1 MSARSI
7 ALELRDR
14 VKLRLH
20 MDLARDDAAHAWVLN
35 LYRAGEKHPE
45 TVDDYFPVR
54 HADSPALAAQLERHA
69 NDERA
74 HTRLYEQA
82 LRRMGQPVTELSG
95 FDVFNQVIRAHTPV
109 SFAILE
115 DDDAATKR
123 RRIGHFLVHA
133 HTLEKRVARSL
144 EIHLEACE
152 RVGKHEVVRM
162 VKRVHDDELRHVAST
177 LSAAEALFTRAE
189 LNDALEVHAH
199 AEAAADR
206 AFSSLQMRRFLR
218 EERERTDRRASLSHR
233 ALYRLGVFLMERENA
248 RQLD

>member
-1 MSARSI
+1 MRSSLGV
-7 ALELRDR
+7 ALRER

-20 MDLARDDAAHAWVLN
+20 MDLVGDPTTHAWVIN

-45 TVDDYFPVR
+45 TVGDYFPAQ
-54 HADSPALAAQLERHA
+54 HAESPALAAQLERHA

-74 HTRLYEQA
+74 HTRIYEQV
-82 LRRMGQPVTELSG
+82 LRRIGQPVKELAG
-95 FDVFNQVIRAHTPV
+95 FDVFNEVIRAHTPV
-109 SFAILE
+109 SFAIRE

-152 RVGKHEVVRM
+152 RLGKHEVVR
-162 VKRVHDDELRHVAST
+162 VARRVHDDELRHVAQT
-177 LSAAEALFTRAE
+177 LSAAEELFTKAE
-189 LNDALEVHAH
+189 LKHALDVHAH

-218 EERERTDRRASLSHR
+218 EERSRTDRRASLSHR
-233 ALYRLGVFLMERENA
+233 MVYRLGVFLMERENA
-248 RQLD
+248 RQFH

>member
-1 MSARSI
+1 MTS
-7 ALELRDR
+7 LTLKER

-20 MDLARDDAAHAWVLN
+20 MDLAGDPRTHAWVLN

-45 TVDDYFPVR
+45 TVGDYFPVQ
-54 HADSPALAAQLERHA
+54 HAESQELAAQLERHA

-74 HTRLYEQA
+74 HTRIYERA
-82 LRRMGQPVTELSG
+82 IDKLGQPVIELSG

-109 SFAILE
+109 SFTIRE

-144 EIHLEACE
+144 ELHLEACE
-152 RVGKHEVVRM
+152 RLGKHDVTRM
-162 VKRVHDDELRHVAST
+162 LRRVHADEQRHVAQT
-177 LSAAEALFTRAE
+177 RAAAETLFTRAE
-189 LNDALEVHAH
+189 LSEALDVHAL

-206 AFSSLQMRRFLR
+206 AFSSIQMRRFLR
-218 EERERTDRRASLSHR
+218 EERARPQRRASFSHR
-233 ALYRLGVFLMERENA
+233 VIYRVGVFLMERENA
-248 RQLD
+248 RQA

>member
-1 MSARSI
+1 MSASVAIR
-7 ALELRDR
+7 ER

-20 MDLARDDAAHAWVLN
+20 MDLAGDPTTHAWVIN

-45 TVDDYFPVR
+45 TVGDYFPVE
-54 HADSPALAAQLERHA
+54 HAESPALATQLERHA

-74 HTRLYEQA
+74 HARLYEQM
-82 LRRMGQPVTELSG
+82 LRRMQQPVTELTG
-95 FDVFNQVIRAHTPV
+95 FDVFNQVIRAHTPI
-109 SFAILE
+109 SFAILP
-115 DDDAATKR
+115 DDDAPTKR

-152 RVGKHEVVRM
+152 RLGKHDVVRVM
-162 VKRVHDDELRHVAST
+162 KRVHDDELRHVAQT
-177 LSAAEALFTRAE
+177 LAAAGELFTRAE
-189 LNDALEVHAH
+189 LAEALEVHAH

-218 EERERTDRRASLSHR
+218 DERERTDRRASLSHR
-233 ALYRLGVFLMERENA
+233 ILYRVGVFLMERENA
-248 RQLD
+248 RQSH

>member
-1 MSARSI
+1 MRRPLRLSI
-7 ALELRDR
+7 RER

-20 MDLARDDAAHAWVLN
+20 MDLAGDETTHAWVLN

-45 TVDDYFPVR
+45 TVEDYFPAK
-54 HADSPALAAQLERHA
+54 HADTPALAAQLERHA

-74 HTRLYEQA
+74 HTRLYEQL
-82 LRRMGQPVTELSG
+82 LRRLGQPVTELTG

-115 DDDAATKR
+115 SDDAEAKR

-133 HTLEKRVARSL
+133 HTLEKRVARSV

-152 RVGKHEVVRM
+152 RLGKQDVVRVM
-162 VKRVHDDELRHVAST
+162 KRVHDDELRHVAQTLEAAST
-177 LSAAEALFTRAE
+177 LFTRTE
-189 LNDALEVHAH
+189 LKEALDVHAH

-218 EERERTDRRASLSHR
+218 DEQARADRRATVSHR
-233 ALYRLGVFLMERENA
+233 MLYRLGVFLMERENA
-248 RQLD
+248 RHLH